1 MFPVFAFECKGF
13 PIIKHTVSKCS
24 GNDLLQN
31 YIFFNITLF
40 ITYVIFV
47 ARLTNYLAPSLS
59 CKPIQIGK
67 NFYYSKYLN
76 KVENDASEM
85 LCL

>member
-1 MFPVFAFECKGF
+1 MF
-13 PIIKHTVSKCS
+13 
-24 GNDLLQN
+24 L
-31 YIFFNITLF
+31 
-40 ITYVIFV
+40 
-47 ARLTNYLAPSLS
+47 ARLANYLAPSLS